1 MRVAVIGLG
10 RMGWHIAG
18 HLAAAEDRHEVAA
31 FDISSEATSSWAAEH
46 AGDAVASVAEAVDQ
60 ANVIVSSLPADR
72 EMRIVVDEALAHIG
86 EGTIWLDHSTISAA
100 GARRFADELG
110 SRDAHFLDAPVSG
123 GVDGARNGSLTV
135 MVGGDHDAFVR
146 AEPVM
151 AAYAGRVTHMG
162 LSGAG
167 QITKMTN
174 QICVLGV
181 AQALAEGLDFAINA
195 GLDPERAVQVMTQ
208 GSSTSWEM
216 ENRAA
221 QMIAGDYDFGFSTAL
236 MRKDVGLVLD
246 EASDMNVSL
255 PVTALVAQFLADVH
269 ALGGA
274 DWDWC
279 SLMERQRRRSR
290 PGAGPAT
297 HEPTI
302 HQIQTGVSRPI
313 E

>member
-10 RMGWHIAG
+10 RMGWPIAG
-18 HLAAAEDRHEVAA
+18 HLAGGEHGHEVKV
-31 FDISSEATSSWAAEH
+31 FDISAEATAAWAGDH
-46 AGDAVASVAEAVDQ
+46 AGKAVASVADAVSGAD
-60 ANVIVSSLPADR
+60 VIVSSLPADK
-72 EMRIVVDEALAHIG
+72 EMRVVVDEALAHVG
-86 EGTIWLDHSTISAA
+86 EGAIWIDHSTISAS
-100 GARRFADELG
+100 GARQFADELAD
-110 SRDAHFLDAPVSG
+110 RRAHFLDAPVSG

-135 MVGGDHDAFVR
+135 MIGGDEDAFAR
-146 AEPVM
+146 IESLM

-162 LSGAG
+162 PSGAG

-174 QICVLGV
+174 QICVVGV

-195 GLDPERAVQVMTQ
+195 GLDPERVVHVMTQ

-221 QMIAGDYDFGFSTAL
+221 QMIAGEYDFGFSTTL

-246 EASDMNVSL
+246 EASAMNVSL
-255 PVTALVAQFLADVH
+255 PVTAMVAQFLADVH

-279 SLMERQRRRSR
+279 SLMERQRRLS
-290 PGAGPAT
+290 GSAD
-297 HEPTI
+297 
-302 HQIQTGVSRPI
+302 
-313 E
+313 

>member
-10 RMGWHIAG
+10 RMGWPIAG
-18 HLAAAEDRHEVAA
+18 HLAGGEHGHEVKVFDIAAEATVA
-31 FDISSEATSSWAAEH
+31 WAGEH
-46 AGDAVASVAEAVDQ
+46 AGEAVASVTDAVSGAD
-60 ANVIVSSLPADR
+60 VIVSSLPADK
-72 EMRIVVDEALAHIG
+72 EMRVVVDEALPHVA
-86 EGTIWLDHSTISAA
+86 EGAIWIDHSTISAS
-100 GARRFADELG
+100 GARQFADELAN
-110 SRDAHFLDAPVSG
+110 RRAHFLDAPVSG

-135 MVGGDHDAFVR
+135 MVGGDEDAFAR
-146 AEPVM
+146 IESLM

-162 LSGAG
+162 PSGAG

-174 QICVLGV
+174 QICVVGV

-195 GLDPERAVQVMTQ
+195 GLDPERVVHVMTQ

-221 QMIAGDYDFGFSTAL
+221 QMIAGEYDFGFSTTL

-246 EASDMNVSL
+246 EASAMNVSL
-255 PVTALVAQFLADVH
+255 PVTAMVAQFLADVH

-279 SLMERQRRRSR
+279 SLMERQRRLS
-290 PGAGPAT
+290 GSAD
-297 HEPTI
+297 
-302 HQIQTGVSRPI
+302 
-313 E
+313 

>member
-10 RMGWHIAG
+10 RMGWPIAG
-18 HLAAAEDRHEVAA
+18 HLAGGEHGHEVKV
-31 FDISSEATSSWAAEH
+31 FDISAEATAAWAGDH
-46 AGDAVASVAEAVDQ
+46 AGKAVASVADAVSG
-60 ANVIVSSLPADR
+60 ANVIVSSLPADK
-72 EMRIVVDEALAHIG
+72 EMRVVVDEALAHVA
-86 EGTIWLDHSTISAA
+86 EGAIWIDHSTISAS
-100 GARRFADELG
+100 GARQFADELAN
-110 SRDAHFLDAPVSG
+110 RRAHFLDAPVSG

-135 MVGGDHDAFVR
+135 MIGGDEDAFAR
-146 AEPVM
+146 IESLM

-162 LSGAG
+162 PSGAG

-174 QICVLGV
+174 QICVVGV

-195 GLDPERAVQVMTQ
+195 GLDPERVVHVMTQ

-221 QMIAGDYDFGFSTAL
+221 QMIAGEYDFGFSTTL

-246 EASDMNVSL
+246 EASAMNVSL
-255 PVTALVAQFLADVH
+255 PVTAMVAQFLADVH

-279 SLMERQRRRSR
+279 SLMERQRRLS
-290 PGAGPAT
+290 GSAD
-297 HEPTI
+297 
-302 HQIQTGVSRPI
+302 
-313 E
+313 